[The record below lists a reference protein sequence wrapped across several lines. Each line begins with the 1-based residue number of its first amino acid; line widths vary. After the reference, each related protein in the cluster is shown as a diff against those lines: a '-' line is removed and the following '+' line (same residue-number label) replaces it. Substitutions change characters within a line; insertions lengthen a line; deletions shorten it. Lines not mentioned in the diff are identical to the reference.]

1 MTDEQKKTTKTNM
14 HTRAQHKQYDD
25 DDDDNL
31 CREVETRKKK
41 KNKTI

>member
-1 MTDEQKKTTKTNM
+1 M
-14 HTRAQHKQYDD
+14 HTRAQHKQYN

-41 KNKTI
+41 KNKTKQSEKKW